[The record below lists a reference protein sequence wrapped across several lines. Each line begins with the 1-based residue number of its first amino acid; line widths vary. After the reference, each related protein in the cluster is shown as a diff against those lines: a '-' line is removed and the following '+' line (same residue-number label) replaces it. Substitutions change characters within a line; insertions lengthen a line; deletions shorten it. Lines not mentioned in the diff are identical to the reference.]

1 MSAGTLSVDQERFA
15 RTVAELTGL
24 DPVLVRSWV
33 GAESGWGVTKGSHN
47 YLNVTNGGSSRGF
60 AAYPSVDIAASRVAQ
75 LLNTSSYYAGIR
87 SAIPAGGL
95 AQAKAIAASPWDAG
109 HYGGDGSRLTAVYAE
124 LAGTTP
130 NIVLAGNPLDAL
142 PSIPNP
148 LDLLDDIPNPLDLLT
163 NPFGAAGDAVEAIGD
178 FPSELAKKVVGPF
191 VKGLTSMGLTLV
203 FLVFALV
210 LIGMGVSRLTGINAG
225 DVVSG
230 GGTAATVAGVAK
242 LAAI

>member
-47 YLNVTNGGSSRGF
+47 YLNVTNGGTSRGF

-124 LAGTTP
+124 LAGKP
-130 NIVLAGNPLDAL
+130 QGELADWNDRIPGSGLVGDALDA
-142 PSIPNP
+142 
-148 LDLLDDIPNPLDLLT
+148 IPNPLDLLT
-163 NPFGAAGDAVEAIGD
+163 NPLGAVGDAAGDALSSA
-178 FPSELAKKVVGPF
+178 LMKVLKPLLQGSMSI
-191 VKGLTSMGLTLV
+191 GLTMV

-210 LIGMGVSRLTGINAG
+210 LIGMGLNRLTGINAG
-225 DVVSG
+225 DVVNA
-230 GGTAATVAGVAK
+230 GGTASTVAGAAK